1 MSFFLRS
8 FSLFSILFSNPNFL
22 LPSCHR
28 PYIPQ
33 LHFMNKLM
41 SQKSDGL
48 LKSISQPRHSF
59 SLPCLL
65 NYPVSFFSSR
75 EIRICTSYKINFTA
89 ERERKKKSHN
99 FYYTL
104 NTLLFLSSSSQN
116 IFLLLLLPV
125 SLDF

>member
-89 ERERKKKSHN
+89 EREREKKIAQFLLHFK
-99 FYYTL
+99 YTL
-104 NTLLFLSSSSQN
+104 ISFF
-116 IFLLLLLPV
+116 IIAEYFFV
-125 SLDF
+125 VIVACFA